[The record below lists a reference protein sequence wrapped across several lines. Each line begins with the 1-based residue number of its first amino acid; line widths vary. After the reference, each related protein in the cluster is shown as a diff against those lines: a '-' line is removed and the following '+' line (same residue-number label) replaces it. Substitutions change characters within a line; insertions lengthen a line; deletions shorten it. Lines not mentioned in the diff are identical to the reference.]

1 MITLVKPSIEYFD
14 SLNKLKLDF
23 LDNKETRIQGSGAL
37 DKYDDLSQ
45 WLKSINEIE
54 SGLNPKVV
62 PTFYYLILSD
72 EEVVGTICIRKEL
85 TKDLEEFGGHIGY
98 SIKPSSRKKGY
109 AKEAL
114 SQLLKIHK
122 DKFDELLVICEENNI
137 ASNKVI
143 ISNGGILVNKIEK
156 FGLNINRYKITKTNN
171 INLLEFRKPNYDDAM
186 EINSFKEEFLINNS
200 SMDGTGI
207 LCECDAKEWIQTNE
221 IMEKTNNPKYY
232 KYLQYGLFDDRKLL
246 GLFQIRTELK
256 GYLIEYGGHIGYCV
270 RPTERRKGY
279 DKIMLTKALE
289 VCKEI
294 GLNKVLI
301 TCLENNHASA
311 KTIEACGGEFEKTV
325 YDNINYKA
333 NMKRYWIKL

>member
-1 MITLVKPSIEYFD
+1 MITLVKPSIKYFD
-14 SLNKLKLDF
+14 SLNKLKIDF

-37 DKYDDLSQ
+37 DKYDDLSE

-62 PTFYYLILSD
+62 PTLYYLILSD
-72 EEVVGTICIRKEL
+72 EEVVGTICIRMEL

-109 AKEAL
+109 AKESL
-114 SQLLKIHK
+114 SQILKIYN

-143 ISNGGILVNKIEK
+143 ISNGGILINKIEK

-171 INLLEFRKPNYDDAM
+171 NLLEFRKPNYEDII
-186 EINSFKEEFLINNS
+186 EINAFKEEFVTYNS

-207 LCECDAKEWIQTNE
+207 LCECDAKDWIYTNQ
-221 IMEKTNNPKYY
+221 IMENINNPKFY
-232 KYLQYGLFDDRKLL
+232 KYLQYGLFDNRRLL
-246 GLFQIRTELK
+246 GLIQIRTELK
-256 GYLIEYGGHIGYCV
+256 GYLVEYGGHIGYCV
-270 RPTERRKGY
+270 RPTERRNGY
-279 DKIMLTKALE
+279 AKIMLTKALE

-301 TCLENNHASA
+301 TCLENNLASA

-325 YDNINYKA
+325 YDNLNYKA